1 MKQLLHL
8 KSLLI
13 ALLVLFGGGS
23 VSAQEETIYY
33 ENFGTVSTEVSLKNY
48 DSNWTV
54 VSGGYVNLQNNVK
67 YGSSGRSLQMG
78 SKNSP
83 GADVITPTFG
93 ESTPSDITFSCYM
106 RTNNHNNESVTLSVE
121 GAGTITAC
129 SGATS
134 TLADNKVT
142 VTFKKDDNWYLV
154 SLTLTGCSSSTKI
167 RIKNLRTLYVD
178 DVTVKGG
185 ADPRTPVTLTYSA
198 DKYTTPTESGEI
210 TDAPTLTVTP
220 AEAASEV
227 EFSSSDEDVAYFD
240 EDGKLIAVA
249 EGTTTITASISGS
262 ETYRDAEDSY
272 ELTVGLPS
280 SNLNFNL
287 ESATVTY
294 GDDFTGLTLSWANG
308 YDKNL
313 ITFTSSNENVATVVN
328 MDDDGK
334 VNILIHA
341 VGEATITASGVAT
354 QYLKESDDSF
364 ILTVNDI
371 QGSDMGGTGGSLF
384 HETFDKTNGK
394 GGSGEGNQNSWS
406 GSVGQ
411 SSIVADEDGWS
422 FYSGSSS
429 GGAYKCIKQGA
440 SGSGKKGF
448 AMTRY
453 IDVEK
458 GKTYTLT
465 FRAAPWDG
473 ESTKMEVTVTDGCE
487 ISGINEDPM
496 TPYYWNYYTATITP
510 NTVDKIRIKF
520 EASRNR
526 FFLDEINVA
535 APSTSETVNVTIPS
549 SGWGTYC
556 CQWPLDFTEGSLP
569 DGFKAYAVSSSSS
582 TNVTLTEISQKLIG
596 GTGIIIN
603 GTPGTAYTLKIADN
617 GTAYSGTNLLTGTL
631 SPTYIEKGQY
641 FLKNGQFVYSSAGT
655 LPANKAYLKSANAPE
670 AAENL
675 GFVVED
681 ATGIAVVR
689 NAVIEEDDKWYD
701 LSGRAVSPTS
711 KGIYIHNGKKYVIK

>member
-13 ALLVLFGGGS
+13 ALLVLFGGVS
-23 VSAQEETIYY
+23 VYAQEETIYS
-33 ENFGTVSTEVSLKNY
+33 ENFGTASTEMNLTTYN
-48 DSNWTV
+48 SNWTV
-54 VSGGYVNLQNNVK
+54 VSGGYVKVQQNVR

-78 SKNSP
+78 SNNSP
-83 GADVITPTFG
+83 SADVITPTFG

-106 RTNNHNNESVTLSVE
+106 YTNNSNNESVTLSVE
-121 GAGTITAC
+121 GAGAITAC

-134 TLADNKVT
+134 SLADGKVT
-142 VTFKKDDNWYLV
+142 VTFKNSKQWYQV

-185 ADPRTPVTLTYSA
+185 ADPRTPVTLSYSEA
-198 DKYTTPTESGEI
+198 TFTTATEEGEI
-210 TDAPTLTVTP
+210 KGAPTLSVSP
-220 AEAASEV
+220 AEAAQYV
-227 EFSSSDEDVAYFD
+227 VFSSSDENVAKF
-240 EDGKLIAVA
+240 ENGKLIAVA
-249 EGTTTITASISGS
+249 PGTTTITASISGS

-272 ELTVGLPS
+272 TLKVGLAS
-280 SNLNFNL
+280 SNLKFNP

-294 GDDFTGLTLSWANG
+294 GDDFTAPKLSWANG

-334 VNILIHA
+334 VNILIKS
-341 VGEATITASGVAT
+341 VGVATIKASGAAT
-354 QYLKESDDSF
+354 QYLKESEDYF
-364 ILTVNDI
+364 TLTVNDI
-371 QGSDMGGTGGSLF
+371 QGSATGGTGGSLF